1 MYVYVC
7 LSVPLASI
15 WMPEENFTLWVTGC
29 DKRPSLLSHLANP
42 FPFIL
47 MPPAHTEAGASIFH
61 MEMLQPHRANQF
73 SQDHHVNNGLFIK
86 IIFIPCPGYKE
97 TMRLYSLTICVR

>member
-1 MYVYVC
+1 MDVC
-7 LSVPLASI
+7 VCVFICAISI
-15 WMPEENFTLWVTGC
+15 HMDARRELYPWVTGC
-29 DKRPSLLSHLANP
+29 DKRPSLLSHLAHP

-86 IIFIPCPGYKE
+86 IIFIPCPGE
-97 TMRLYSLTICVR
+97 FSHCVSIPSPFV